1 MVPLK
6 AAKAIARLRG
16 DEGQATVEFALI
28 LPILILLVV
37 GIFEFGR
44 AWNAHQVITD
54 AAREGAR
61 TGAIANP
68 AITRDSVKNV
78 VENALVR
85 AALNPNRARITL
97 SGIGEITGVP
107 VSVEVRYPYQFGFL
121 KPFMGWVADQGQITL
136 GATSV
141 MRHE

>member
-1 MVPLK
+1 MVLL
-6 AAKAIARLRG
+6 ARLRRKG
-16 DEGQATVEFALI
+16 GQATVELALI
-28 LPILILLVV
+28 LPVLVLLVV

-61 TGAIANP
+61 TAAVADA
-68 AITRDSVKNV
+68 AITRDSIETI
-78 VENALVR
+78 VESALLR
-85 AALNPNRARITL
+85 AALDPKKARIKL
-97 SGIGEITGVP
+97 SGIGAAMGNP
-107 VSVEVRYPYQFGFL
+107 VSVEVLYPYRFGFL
-121 KPFMGWVADQGQITL
+121 KPIMGWVADQGQITL